1 MNEKSDAATALD
13 QFFDALPDAPLL
25 PDPPG
30 LDAETAA
37 FVRQLVR
44 AEHAALQDD
53 EALRSRVWE
62 RVQAAAHP
70 VTATGRRQF
79 PAIPSARAAVGNRRR
94 RVRRSAGA
102 RLALVAAL
110 LLAVIGIARA
120 ASRSQPVAAQDILQR
135 AVVISQGDPAAAGVR
150 SFSLHWESSD
160 QDITP
165 DGRVRPTT
173 TSVDQWGA
181 TPNRWYTAQHGQ
193 RADGTGESWDEGVVS
208 DGNSL
213 WSYRTDHGGTTAAV
227 GALPADVTV
236 PMPRIPIGI
245 PWDGAQTAEGM
256 AQLRA
261 ALARCYQP
269 QREGTATIAGRP
281 AYVLALGPTAC
292 SPGVALDASG
302 TITPLPSEP
311 PARQGRTLLWVD
323 TETFF
328 LLQSE
333 HTGPDGT
340 LQWRNTVTRI
350 GYNTPVPDDR
360 FVYAPPPGAVVTDFR
375 PREYQPQPGVV
386 LPTTIIF
393 KDGRLRVTPV
403 PTPPS
408 G

>member
-1 MNEKSDAATALD
+1 MNEKSDAVTDLD
-13 QFFDALPDAPLL
+13 QFFDALHDAPLL
-25 PDPPG
+25 SNPPD

-37 FVRQLVR
+37 IVRQLVR
-44 AEHAALQDD
+44 AEHAALPD
-53 EALRSRVWE
+53 EALQARVWA
-62 RVQAAAHP
+62 RVLAASDP
-70 VTATGRRQF
+70 TLTAARRRS
-79 PAIPSARAAVGNRRR
+79 PAIPSARSAVGNRRR
-94 RVRRSAGA
+94 RVWQSAGA
-102 RLALVAAL
+102 RLVLVAAL

-120 ASRSQPVAAQDILQR
+120 ASRSQPVAAEDILQR
-135 AVVISQGDPAAAGVR
+135 AIVASQGDPGAAGVR
-150 SFSLHWESSD
+150 TFSLHWESTD
-160 QDITP
+160 QEITP
-165 DGRVRPTT
+165 DGRIRPTT

-181 TPNRWYTAQHGQ
+181 APNRWYTAQHVQ

-208 DGNSL
+208 DGNNL
-213 WSYRTDHGGTTAAV
+213 WSYRTDRGSTTAYV
-227 GALPADVTV
+227 GALPADVMV

-245 PWDGAQTAEGM
+245 PWDGTQTAAGM

-269 QREGTATIAGRP
+269 QREGTATIAGRL
-281 AYVLALGPTAC
+281 AYVLDLGTTAC
-292 SPGVALDASG
+292 SPGVTLDASG

-311 PARQGRTLLWVD
+311 PALQGRTRLWID

-333 HTGPDGT
+333 HTAPDGT

-350 GYNTPVPDDR
+350 SYNIPIPDDR
-360 FVYAPPPGAVVTDFR
+360 FAYAPPLGAAVTDFR
-375 PREYQPQPGVV
+375 PQEYQPQPGVV

-393 KDGRLRVTPV
+393 KDGRLRVTPA

>member
-1 MNEKSDAATALD
+1 MNEKSNAATELD
-13 QFFDALPDAPLL
+13 QFLDALQDAPLL
-25 PDPPG
+25 PDPPD

-44 AEHAALQDD
+44 AEHAAMPDDALQ
-53 EALRSRVWE
+53 ARVWE
-62 RVQAAAHP
+62 RVQAATQP
-70 VTATGRRQF
+70 MKVVERRS
-79 PAIPSARAAVGNRRR
+79 PAIPLARSAVGNRRR
-94 RVRRSAGA
+94 GIWQSAGA
-102 RLALVAAL
+102 RLVLVAAL

-120 ASRSQPVAAQDILQR
+120 ANRSQPVAAQDILQR
-135 AVVISQGDPAAAGVR
+135 AVVASQGRPVAGVR
-150 SFSLHWESSD
+150 SFSLHWESTD
-160 QDITP
+160 QEIMP

-181 TPNRWYTAQHGQ
+181 APNRWYTVQHGQ

-208 DGNSL
+208 DGNNL
-213 WSYRTDHGGTTAAV
+213 WSYRTDRGSTTAYV
-227 GALPADVTV
+227 GALPAGVMV

-245 PWDGAQTAEGM
+245 PWDGTQTAAGM

-269 QREGTATIAGRP
+269 QREGTATIAGRL
-281 AYVLALGPTAC
+281 AYVLDLGTTAC
-292 SPGVALDASG
+292 SPGVTLDASG

-311 PARQGRTLLWVD
+311 PTLQGRTLLWID

-333 HTGPDGT
+333 HTAPDGT

-350 GYNTPVPDDR
+350 SYNIPIPDDR
-360 FVYAPPPGAVVTDFR
+360 FAYAPPPGAAVTDFR

-393 KDGRLRVTPV
+393 KNGRLRVTPA

>member
-1 MNEKSDAATALD
+1 MNEKSDAATELD
-13 QFFDALPDAPLL
+13 QFFDALQDAPLL
-25 PDPPG
+25 PDPPD
-30 LDAETAA
+30 LDGETAA
-37 FVRQLVR
+37 IVRQLVC
-44 AEHAALQDD
+44 AEHAAILDDALQ
-53 EALRSRVWE
+53 ARVWE
-62 RVQAAAHP
+62 RVQAAAQP
-70 VTATGRRQF
+70 MKVVERRS
-79 PAIPSARAAVGNRRR
+79 PAIPLARSAVGNRRR
-94 RVRRSAGA
+94 GIWQSAGA
-102 RLALVAAL
+102 RLVLVAAL
-110 LLAVIGIARA
+110 LLALIGIARA

-135 AVVISQGDPAAAGVR
+135 AVVASQGGPVAGVR
-150 SFSLHWESSD
+150 SFSLHWESTD
-160 QDITP
+160 QEIMP

-181 TPNRWYTAQHGQ
+181 APNRWYTVQHVQ

-208 DGNSL
+208 DGNNL
-213 WSYRTDHGGTTAAV
+213 WSYRTDRGSTIAYV
-227 GALPADVTV
+227 GALPADVMV

-245 PWDGAQTAEGM
+245 PWDGTQTAAGM

-269 QREGTATIAGRP
+269 QREGTATIAGRL
-281 AYVLALGPTAC
+281 AYVLDLGTTAC
-292 SPGVALDASG
+292 SPGVTLDASG

-311 PARQGRTLLWVD
+311 PALQGRTLLWID

-333 HTGPDGT
+333 HTAPDGT

-350 GYNTPVPDDR
+350 SYNIPIPDDR
-360 FVYAPPPGAVVTDFR
+360 FAYAPPPGAAVTDFR

-393 KDGRLRVTPV
+393 KNGQLRVTPA

>member
-1 MNEKSDAATALD
+1 MNEKSDAVTDLD
-13 QFFDALPDAPLL
+13 QFFDALHGAPLL
-25 PDPPG
+25 PDPPD

-37 FVRQLVR
+37 IVRQLVH
-44 AEHAALQDD
+44 AEHDAILD
-53 EALRSRVWE
+53 EALQARVWE
-62 RVQAAAHP
+62 RIQAAAQP
-70 VTATGRRQF
+70 ATMTERRRS
-79 PAIPSARAAVGNRRR
+79 PAIPLARSAVGNRRR
-94 RVRRSAGA
+94 RVWQLASA

-110 LLAVIGIARA
+110 LLSVIGIARA

-135 AVVISQGDPAAAGVR
+135 AIVASQGDPAAAGVR
-150 SFSLHWESSD
+150 TFSLHWESTD
-160 QDITP
+160 QEIMP

-181 TPNRWYTAQHGQ
+181 APNRWYTAQHVQ

-208 DGNSL
+208 DGNNL
-213 WSYRTDHGGTTAAV
+213 WSYRTDRGSTTASV
-227 GALPADVTV
+227 GALPADVMV

-245 PWDGAQTAEGM
+245 PWDGAQTAAGM

-269 QREGTATIAGRP
+269 RREGTATIAGRLS
-281 AYVLALGPTAC
+281 YVLDLGTTAC
-292 SPGVALDASG
+292 SPGVTLDASG

-311 PARQGRTLLWVD
+311 PVLQGRTLLWID

-333 HTGPDGT
+333 HTAPDGA

-350 GYNTPVPDDR
+350 SYNTPIPDDR
-360 FVYAPPPGAVVTDFR
+360 FTYAPPPAAVVTDFR
-375 PREYQPQPGVV
+375 PGEYQPQPGVV
-386 LPTTIIF
+386 LPTPIIF
-393 KDGRLRVTPV
+393 KDGRLRVTPA

>member
-1 MNEKSDAATALD
+1 MNEKSDAATELD
-13 QFFDALPDAPLL
+13 QFFDALQDAPLL
-25 PDPPG
+25 PDPPD
-30 LDAETAA
+30 LDGETAA
-37 FVRQLVR
+37 IVRQLVR
-44 AEHAALQDD
+44 AEHAVPPD
-53 EALRSRVWE
+53 EALQARVWARVLAASDPTMAAE
-62 RVQAAAHP
+62 R
-70 VTATGRRQF
+70 RRL
-79 PAIPSARAAVGNRRR
+79 PAIPSARSAVGNRRR
-94 RVRRSAGA
+94 RVWQSAGA
-102 RLALVAAL
+102 RLVLVAAL
-110 LLAVIGIARA
+110 LLALIGIARA

-135 AVVISQGDPAAAGVR
+135 AIVASQGDPGAAGVR
-150 SFSLHWESSD
+150 TFSLHWESTD
-160 QDITP
+160 QEIMP

-181 TPNRWYTAQHGQ
+181 APNRWYTVQHGQ

-213 WSYRTDHGGTTAAV
+213 WSYRTDRGSTTAYV
-227 GALPADVTV
+227 GALPADVMV

-245 PWDGAQTAEGM
+245 PWDGAPTAAGM

-269 QREGTATIAGRP
+269 QREGTATIAGRL
-281 AYVLALGPTAC
+281 AYVLDLGTTAC
-292 SPGVALDASG
+292 SPGVTLDASG

-311 PARQGRTLLWVD
+311 PARQGRTLLWID

-333 HTGPDGT
+333 HTAPDGT

-350 GYNTPVPDDR
+350 SYNIPLPDDR
-360 FVYAPPPGAVVTDFR
+360 FAYAPPLGAAVTDFR

-393 KDGRLRVTPV
+393 KNGQLRVTPA

>member
-1 MNEKSDAATALD
+1 MNENSDAATGLD
-13 QFFDALPDAPLL
+13 QFFDALPDASLL

-44 AEHAALQDD
+44 AEHVALPDD
-53 EALRSRVWE
+53 EALRARVWE
-62 RVQAAAHP
+62 HIQAAAQS
-70 VTATGRRQF
+70 VTATERRRS
-79 PAIPSARAAVGNRRR
+79 PAIPSARSAVGNRRR
-94 RVRRSAGA
+94 RVWQSAGA
-102 RLALVAAL
+102 RLVLVAAL
-110 LLAVIGIARA
+110 LLAAIGIARA
-120 ASRSQPVAAQDILQR
+120 ASRSQLVAAQDILQR

-150 SFSLHWESSD
+150 TFSLHWESTD
-160 QDITP
+160 QEITP

-181 TPNRWYTAQHGQ
+181 APNRWYTAQHGQ
-193 RADGTGESWDEGVVS
+193 LADGSGESWDEGVVS
-208 DGNSL
+208 DGNNL
-213 WSYRTDHGGTTAAV
+213 WSYRTERGGTTASV
-227 GALPADVTV
+227 GALPADVMV

-245 PWDGAQTAEGM
+245 PWNGAPTAAGM

-281 AYVLALGPTAC
+281 AYVLDLGTTAC

-311 PARQGRTLLWVD
+311 PARQGRTLLWID

-350 GYNTPVPDDR
+350 GYNTPLSDDR

-375 PREYQPQPGVV
+375 PQEYQPQPGVV
-386 LPTTIIF
+386 LPTTIVF

>member
-1 MNEKSDAATALD
+1 MNEKSDAVTDLD
-13 QFFDALPDAPLL
+13 QFFDALHDAPLL
-25 PDPPG
+25 SNPPD

-37 FVRQLVR
+37 IVRQLVR
-44 AEHAALQDD
+44 AEHAALPD
-53 EALRSRVWE
+53 EALQARVWA
-62 RVQAAAHP
+62 RVLAASDP
-70 VTATGRRQF
+70 TLTAARRRS
-79 PAIPSARAAVGNRRR
+79 PAIPLARSAVGNRRR
-94 RVRRSAGA
+94 GIWQSAGA
-102 RLALVAAL
+102 RLVLVAAL

-120 ASRSQPVAAQDILQR
+120 ANRSQPVAAQDILQR
-135 AVVISQGDPAAAGVR
+135 AVVASQGRPVAGVR
-150 SFSLHWESSD
+150 SFSLHWESTD
-160 QDITP
+160 QEIMP

-181 TPNRWYTAQHGQ
+181 APNRWYTVQHGQ

-208 DGNSL
+208 DGNNL
-213 WSYRTDHGGTTAAV
+213 WSYRTDRGSTTAYV
-227 GALPADVTV
+227 GALPAGVMV

-245 PWDGAQTAEGM
+245 PWDGTQTAAGM

-269 QREGTATIAGRP
+269 QREGTATIAGRL
-281 AYVLALGPTAC
+281 AYVLDLGTTAC
-292 SPGVALDASG
+292 SPGVTLDASG

-311 PARQGRTLLWVD
+311 PALQGRTLLWID

-333 HTGPDGT
+333 HTAPDGT

-350 GYNTPVPDDR
+350 SYNIPIPDDR
-360 FVYAPPPGAVVTDFR
+360 FAYAPPLGAAVTDFR
-375 PREYQPQPGVV
+375 PQEYQPQPGVV

-393 KDGRLRVTPV
+393 KNGQLRVTPA

>member
-1 MNEKSDAATALD
+1 MNEKSNAATELD
-13 QFFDALPDAPLL
+13 QFLDALQDAPLL
-25 PDPPG
+25 PDPPD

-44 AEHAALQDD
+44 AEHAAMPDDALQ
-53 EALRSRVWE
+53 ARVWE
-62 RVQAAAHP
+62 RVQAATQP
-70 VTATGRRQF
+70 MKVVERRS
-79 PAIPSARAAVGNRRR
+79 PAIPLARSAVGNRRR
-94 RVRRSAGA
+94 GIWQSAGA
-102 RLALVAAL
+102 RLVLVAAL

-120 ASRSQPVAAQDILQR
+120 ANRSQPVAAQDILQR
-135 AVVISQGDPAAAGVR
+135 AVVASQGRPVAGVR
-150 SFSLHWESSD
+150 SFSLHWESTD
-160 QDITP
+160 QEIMP

-181 TPNRWYTAQHGQ
+181 APNRWYTVQHGQ

-208 DGNSL
+208 DGNNL
-213 WSYRTDHGGTTAAV
+213 WSYRTDRGSTTAYV
-227 GALPADVTV
+227 GALPAGVMV

-245 PWDGAQTAEGM
+245 PWDGTQTAAGM

-269 QREGTATIAGRP
+269 QREGTATIAGRL
-281 AYVLALGPTAC
+281 AYVLDLGTTAC
-292 SPGVALDASG
+292 SPGVTLDASG

-311 PARQGRTLLWVD
+311 PALQGRTLLWID

-333 HTGPDGT
+333 HTAPDGT

-350 GYNTPVPDDR
+350 SYNIPIPDDR
-360 FVYAPPPGAVVTDFR
+360 FAYAPPLGAAVTDFR
-375 PREYQPQPGVV
+375 PQEYQPQPGVV

-393 KDGRLRVTPV
+393 KNGQLRVTPA